1 MEQRR
6 KAPTTDLPL
15 TDAGRAAAESLRSRL
30 ADTDLAA
37 RWLGLPPTEG
47 RLFRLD
53 TATISVLGFDRETR
67 VLLRWNDD
75 T

>member
-1 MEQRR
+1 ME
-6 KAPTTDLPL
+6 
-15 TDAGRAAAESLRSRL
+15 GRTLVFAHGHSLRV
-30 ADTDLAA
+30 LAA
-37 RWLGLPPTEG
+37 RWLGLPPTDG

-53 TATISVLGFDRETR
+53 TATISALGFDRETR